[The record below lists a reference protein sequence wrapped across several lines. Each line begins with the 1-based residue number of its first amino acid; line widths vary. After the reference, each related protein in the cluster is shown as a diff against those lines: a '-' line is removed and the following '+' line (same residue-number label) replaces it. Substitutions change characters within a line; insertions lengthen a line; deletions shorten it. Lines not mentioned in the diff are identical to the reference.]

1 MKVVFDIETNGLYDD
16 VSCIHCL
23 AYKDLETK
31 EVFIFNDTGSKQSI
45 TAGITH
51 LMEADLLIGH
61 NSIGY
66 DLPVIKKLYP
76 FFQTSAQTLDTLIL
90 SRIYHAD
97 MLKLDG
103 KRNWPQMPAQ
113 LYGRHSLESWGYRLG
128 EYKGGFAKNTDW
140 KEWSQD
146 MEDYMVQDVNVT
158 TKLWSYFVKNF
169 LTTSS

>member
-1 MKVVFDIETNGLYDD
+1 
-16 VSCIHCL
+16 
-23 AYKDLETK
+23 
-31 EVFIFNDTGSKQSI
+31 
-45 TAGITH
+45 
-51 LMEADLLIGH
+51 
-61 NSIGY
+61 
-66 DLPVIKKLYP
+66 
-76 FFQTSAQTLDTLIL
+76 
-90 SRIYHAD
+90 

>member
-1 MKVVFDIETNGLYDD
+1 MKLVFDIETNGLYDD

-23 AYKDLETK
+23 AYKDLDTGN
-31 EVFIFNDTGSKQSI
+31 VLVFNDSGTTQSI
-45 TAGITH
+45 TTGITH
-51 LMEADLLIGH
+51 LMEAELLIGH

-76 FFQTSAQTLDTLIL
+76 FFHTSAQSLDTLIL

-97 MLKLDG
+97 MLQLDG
-103 KRNWPQMPAQ
+103 KRKWPQMPVQ

-128 EYKGGFAKNTDW
+128 EYKGGFAKTTDW

-158 TKLWSYFVKNF
+158 TKLWSHFVKHF
-169 LTTSS
+169 LTLSS